1 MSVNH
6 NLLGINYAFTVLY
19 ILAASS
25 ARVDRSG
32 GERRVCVVRLDI
44 EPDLADCEVMS
55 FVDLIKA
62 TVICAGVAFL
72 IYSFPALA
80 QGLIISGLTLLW
92 LSYARK
98 TVAGWLR
105 R

>member
-1 MSVNH
+1 MS
-6 NLLGINYAFTVLY
+6 L
-19 ILAASS
+19 
-25 ARVDRSG
+25 
-32 GERRVCVVRLDI
+32 
-44 EPDLADCEVMS
+44 
-55 FVDLIKA
+55 VDLIKA

-72 IYSFPALA
+72 IYTFPMLA
-80 QGLIISGLTLLW
+80 QGLIIGGLTLLW